1 MATIIT
7 YWLATIISAFIMCY
21 IGHNYE
27 TLEYWIILI
36 CVAASY
42 IAGRL
47 FPEDKA

>member
-7 YWLATIISAFIMCY
+7 YWLATIISIFTMY
-21 IGHNYE
+21 SIGCSYD

-36 CVAASY
+36 CVGASY

-47 FPEDKA
+47 FEEDKA